1 MRILRCAP
9 YRAHA
14 ACVQVDGMNVLAV
27 REAVKVAMAHA
38 RTEGPVM
45 MEMDTYR
52 YHGHSMSGGV
62 RKQWAVLVSA
72 TAHCAG
78 LPGLARQA
86 PGCATHSG
94 TRR

>member
-1 MRILRCAP
+1 
-9 YRAHA
+9 
-14 ACVQVDGMNVLAV
+14 MNVLAV

-62 RKQWAVLVSA
+62 LKAWAALVSA
-72 TAHCAG
+72 TAHCTG
-78 LPGLARQA
+78 LPGLARSA
-86 PGCATHSG
+86 AHSG
-94 TRR
+94 RAAEPLRAQPEAAVRP